1 MLALPGFT
9 DLYARLREPGLSR
22 MGTIDSESHA
32 ALAAGF
38 TRVLAAPDTS
48 PVVDSVATVEQI
60 LRLSAASTGAEVL
73 PMAAL
78 TRNLDGEQL
87 AELATLKAAGA
98 VAASQADRP
107 IANTQVLYN
116 AFEYAAS
123 FDLPLI
129 MTPRDALLGAAG
141 CVHAGARATRMGLPG
156 IPVAAETIALASY
169 LEIARE
175 VGARLHLSRLSSAE
189 ALTLVDDARQRG
201 IGVTADVGVSHLFHT
216 DDDIVGFD
224 NRFHSAVPL
233 RSAHDRDALRA
244 GVAKGLVDA
253 ICSDHAPLDA
263 DARLAPFAS
272 SLPGIS
278 TYDFMLP
285 MLLELV
291 RDETLSWSRL
301 VDALA
306 LAPER
311 ILFSDERRG
320 RNQPTASDQP
330 GSLTVGNIAN
340 IVLLDT
346 STEYLPA
353 AATMLSKGHNSPLPG
368 DEAQVLT
375 GRTVA
380 VCRGN
385 HYMALSH

>member
-1 MLALPGFT
+1 
-9 DLYARLREPGLSR
+9 
-22 MGTIDSESHA
+22 
-32 ALAAGF
+32 
-38 TRVLAAPDTS
+38 
-48 PVVDSVATVEQI
+48 
-60 LRLSAASTGAEVL
+60 
-73 PMAAL
+73 
-78 TRNLDGEQL
+78 
-87 AELATLKAAGA
+87 
-98 VAASQADRP
+98 
-107 IANTQVLYN
+107 
-116 AFEYAAS
+116 
-123 FDLPLI
+123 
-129 MTPRDALLGAAG
+129 
-141 CVHAGARATRMGLPG
+141 
-156 IPVAAETIALASY
+156 
-169 LEIARE
+169 
-175 VGARLHLSRLSSAE
+175 
-189 ALTLVDDARQRG
+189 
-201 IGVTADVGVSHLFHT
+201 
-216 DDDIVGFD
+216 
-224 NRFHSAVPL
+224 
-233 RSAHDRDALRA
+233 
-244 GVAKGLVDA
+244 
-253 ICSDHAPLDA
+253 
-263 DARLAPFAS
+263 
-272 SLPGIS
+272 S